1 MRLADWPTAVAEAA
15 ERRAPHRVVAY
26 LIELAREF
34 HGFYHRCRVVGEAP
48 EVEAFRLDLCR
59 ANAATVRTGLD
70 LLGVEAPER
79 M

>member
-1 MRLADWPTAVAEAA
+1 M
-15 ERRAPHRVVAY
+15 VAY

-34 HGFYHRCRVVGEAP
+34 HAFYHRCRVVGEAP

-59 ANAATVRTGLD
+59 ATGATVRIGLD